1 MKRRSNGEGSIFHD
15 KKRNHYVVRLTYEDS
30 LGIKKRKHIYGSTAE
45 EAKHKAKEWKKASL
59 SKDNKLT
66 KNPLV
71 SEWIDEWLE
80 TYVKNAVRPATYKI
94 YKVCL
99 APIRQAFTKHRLD
112 QLESTQLFQ

>member
-1 MKRRSNGEGSIFHD
+1 MKHRSNGDGSISHD
-15 KKRNHYVVRLTYEDS
+15 KKRNHCVDRLTYENS
-30 LGIKKRKHIYGSTAE
+30 LSIKKRKHIYGTTAA
-45 EAKHKAKEWKKASL
+45 EAKHKAKEWKNASL

-112 QLESTQLFQ
+112 